1 MRFRKKN
8 SRFESGEPEI
18 DGSAA
23 DGDDISQKADDSQ
36 ATKSGKR
43 RTGWARIAVFAV
55 LPALLLAVTLGA
67 AYLKWEHAAAR
78 DADLASSEALQA
90 AKDAAVALLSYRPD
104 TAQEELD
111 AASERLTGSFKNQY
125 RDLITNVVIP
135 GAREK
140 HISAAA
146 NVSTAATVSATSE
159 RAVVLLFVDQTT
171 TVGSTPP
178 TDLQSS
184 VRVTMDKVGDR
195 WLLSGF
201 EPI

>member
-8 SRFESGEPEI
+8 SRSESGGPEI

-23 DGDDISQKADDSQ
+23 DGDDISQKADDPQ
-36 ATKSGKR
+36 ATKSGRR

-55 LPALLLAVTLGA
+55 LPALLLAATLGA

-78 DADLASSEALQA
+78 AADLARSEALQA
-90 AKDAAVALLSYRPD
+90 AKDATVALLSYRPE

-111 AASERLTGSFKNQY
+111 AASEQMTGSFKNQY

-140 HISAAA
+140 HILAAA
-146 NVSTAATVSATSE
+146 HVSTAATVSATSE